1 MGITDL
7 LHMVPVQWL
16 GIACLHG
23 LFLTMVST
31 RYASIASMYL
41 SPILVSLQQLLCC
54 FYLFWVLV
62 FLLC

>member
-7 LHMVPVQWL
+7 VHMVPVQWL

-31 RYASIASMYL
+31 RYASIAFMYL

>member
-23 LFLTMVST
+23 LFLTTVST
-31 RYASIASMYL
+31 RYASTASMYL
-41 SPILVSLQQLLCC
+41 SPILVSLQKLLCC
-54 FYLFWVLV
+54 FYVVLGV
-62 FLLC
+62 SFLLC